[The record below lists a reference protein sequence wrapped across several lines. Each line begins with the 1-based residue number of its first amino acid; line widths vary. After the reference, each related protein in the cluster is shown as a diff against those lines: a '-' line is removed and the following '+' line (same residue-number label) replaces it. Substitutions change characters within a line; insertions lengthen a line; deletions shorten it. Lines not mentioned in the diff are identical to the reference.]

1 MPKLRQTLRR
11 WARLAALCGF
21 CPALALAVDTPP
33 LILDHLTTADGMPQ
47 GTVMASL
54 QDSQGFVWL
63 ATEDGLVRYD
73 GHDLVRYAYS
83 RNALNGL
90 PGNFIF
96 GIVEDAHGDLWLP
109 TKDVG
114 VARWNRATDRFTVYR
129 HDPKNA
135 GSLSSDTTRALII
148 DAGGK
153 VWIGMRGAGIDVLD
167 PATGQIEHL
176 RHDAADEASLVSDD
190 VHALLL
196 DRRGTI
202 WIGTANGLDQWQP
215 EHRTFRHFRIDQ
227 ISSIFEDSHDSLW
240 IGSLDAGLLRMDRG
254 GKILNAY
261 RHDAKQPAS
270 LASDEV
276 RAVIEDRAGHL
287 WVGTADGLDL
297 LNARGDSF
305 AHYRHDPGDEESL
318 RDSFVMSLYQDS
330 AGLMWIGTRAGGVS
344 RWNPRSWQLGG
355 HRPAWLVGKLV
366 TSFAEAPNNRVWIGS
381 LGGGLMRFDPASGE
395 AAPSDALL
403 DTKVMSLH
411 TDRRHNLWIGTMT
424 QGLKKLNPDGR
435 VESIPVRVHDAHATS
450 AGGIMTIFE
459 SHRGDIWLGTHGG
472 GANILDPVSGLIR
485 QLPVDA
491 KARGAVSGADV
502 SAIAEDAQGNIWL
515 GTDGEGLDLARA
527 DGTVIKVFRN
537 DPKDP
542 GSIPS
547 NTIFAIAA
555 DGAGQLWIA
564 TAQGGIARIE
574 GSTANPDGIR
584 FSTRSREDGLS
595 GDTIYALLNDGMG
608 HLWLSGNAGLMRFK
622 PATGE
627 VKTYHREHG
636 LQGEEFDLNAYE
648 RLPDGTLCFGGPG
661 GFNIF
666 DPARLVDNSHA
677 PRVTLT
683 RLEVLG
689 VPVNTPTPVSQLS
702 RIELDH
708 SASIV
713 SLDFAAL
720 DFTSPKRNQLAYRLS
735 GLSDRWIDLGT
746 QHRVT
751 LTNLDVGDHVLEV
764 RAANADSV
772 WSNPPLKLT
781 LHRSAPPWRSAWAY
795 SVYGLVILMILAYRI
810 HLGREKLKRMA
821 LDKRLLED
829 EVSLRTGELRDTNRR
844 LEEASQA
851 KNNFLARMSHELRT
865 PLNGVVGSSELLA
878 RTSQSA
884 AQTRLT
890 ETIRSSAK
898 VLLKIVNDLL
908 DLSKIQAGKLELEA
922 LPFDVAATL
931 EDCTTLLAPGA
942 AGKGVELIVSPPPR
956 TIWLKGDQLRVRQ
969 IVMNLLGNA
978 IKFTVHGEVV
988 VSADVEDGAEGIRLL
1003 HLEVSDTGIG
1013 MDAATIAKIF
1023 EPFTQADEST
1033 TRRFGGTGLG
1043 LAICHE
1049 LVEHMGGRIEVKSK
1063 PNVGSTFHVCIP
1075 LQAAEPAGQAA
1086 PRMDGTQVRLVTRRP
1101 ALRAALERHAAALG
1115 VTLMVVADPESC
1127 DWQAPGVIIADWA
1140 SCEQRLAQILRS
1152 ERAQLPALL
1161 IIASDEAWGALRRA
1175 CPGAHAIVVSPPIR
1189 REDLRTA
1196 LAEALD
1202 RNLRAPVEDAAIA
1215 AERPKISAA
1224 AHRPAAV
1231 RGHVLLVEDEPVN
1244 MAVAQGYLAELGC
1257 TSIAAN
1263 NGAEAVS
1270 RSATEKFDLIMMD
1283 LNMPDMDGFE
1293 ATGLI
1298 RKGER
1303 AGAHVPIVAIT
1314 AHQAASYRDACLAA
1328 GMDDILSKP
1337 YTFDECARLIARFV
1351 PAAAVSS
1358 TPAAN
1363 SAPAPELDISSLT
1376 VVDAATVSGLR
1387 TLRGA
1392 GSNDLYGRLVELFQA
1407 SSGASV
1413 QQLQSALSAGNSV
1426 AAAAVCHKFAAAA
1439 ANVGAMA
1446 YAREIRRI
1454 EKLCAYADLNAA
1466 ALAAAHLAQAHP
1478 ALCAA
1483 LDALKLRASA

>member
-1 MPKLRQTLRR
+1 MKPARRLTLRG
-11 WARLAALCGF
+11 WMRLAALCGLF
-21 CPALALAVDTPP
+21 PALALALDTPP
-33 LILDHLTTADGMPQ
+33 LILDHLTTTDGMPQ

-54 QDSQGFVWL
+54 QDSHGFVWL

-83 RNALNGL
+83 RNAVNGL

-129 HDPKNA
+129 HDAANPA
-135 GSLSSDTTRALII
+135 SLSSDATRALVI

-153 VWIGMRGAGIDVLD
+153 VWIGMRGAGVDVLD
-167 PATGQIEHL
+167 PASGRIEHL
-176 RHDAADEASLVSDD
+176 HHDAADDASLISDD
-190 VHALLL
+190 VHALML
-196 DRRGTI
+196 DRRGTV
-202 WIGTANGLDQWQP
+202 WVGTADGLDQWQA
-215 EHRTFRHFRIDQ
+215 EHRSFRHFQ
-227 ISSIFEDSHDSLW
+227 TKQVSSIFEDSHDSLW
-240 IGSLDAGLLRMDRG
+240 IGSLDAGLQRMDRG
-254 GKILNAY
+254 GKVLNIY

-276 RAVIEDRAGHL
+276 RAIIEDRAGHL

-297 LNARGDSF
+297 LSAGSDSF
-305 AHYRHDPGDEESL
+305 SHYRHDPGDEESL
-318 RDSFVMSLYQDS
+318 RDSLIMSLYQDG
-330 AGLMWIGTRAGGVS
+330 AGLIWIGTRAGGVS
-344 RWNPRSWQLGG
+344 RWNPRSWELGG
-355 HRPAWLVGKLV
+355 HRPAWLAGKLV

-381 LGGGLMRFDPASGE
+381 LGGGLVLFDPAGGE
-395 AAPSDALL
+395 ATPFEALHES
-403 DTKVMSLH
+403 KVMSLH
-411 TDRRHNLWIGTMT
+411 TDRHHNLWIGTMT
-424 QGLKKLNPDGR
+424 QGVKKLNTEGI
-435 VESIPVRVHDAHATS
+435 VQSIPVKVHDAHATS

-459 SHRGDIWLGTHGG
+459 SHRGEIWLGTHGG
-472 GANILDPVSGLIR
+472 GANILDPVSGVIR

-491 KARGAVSGADV
+491 KAPGAVSGADV

-574 GSTANPDGIR
+574 GSAANPDAIR
-584 FSTRSREDGLS
+584 FHTRSVEDGLS
-595 GDTIYALLNDGMG
+595 GDTIWALLNDGMG
-608 HLWLSGNAGLMRFK
+608 HLWLSGNAGLMRFN
-622 PATGE
+622 PTSGE
-627 VKTYHREHG
+627 IKTYHREHG

-648 RLPDGTLCFGGPG
+648 RLPDGKLCFGGPG

-666 DPARLVDNSHA
+666 DPARLADNSHA

-689 VPVNTPTPVSQLS
+689 VPVNTPTPVSQLN

-720 DFTSPKRNQLAYRLS
+720 DFVSPKRNQLAYRLS

-751 LTNLDVGDHVLEV
+751 LTNLDVGDHILEV

-795 SVYGLVILMILAYRI
+795 SAYGLVILMILAYRI
-810 HLGREKLKRMA
+810 HLSREKLKRMA

-884 AQTRLT
+884 PQARLT

-908 DLSKIQAGKLELEA
+908 DLSKIQAGKLELEV
-922 LPFDVAATL
+922 LPFDVAAAL

-942 AGKGVELIVSPPPR
+942 AGKGVDLIVSPPPQ
-956 TIWLKGDQLRVRQ
+956 TVWLKGDQLRIRQ

-988 VSADVEDGAEGIRLL
+988 ASADVEDAADGARLL

-1075 LQAAEPAGQAA
+1075 LHAAEAA
-1086 PRMDGTQVRLVTRRP
+1086 PGQSSQPLDGTQVRLVTRRP
-1101 ALRAALERHAAALG
+1101 ALRGALERHAAALG
-1115 VTLMVVADPESC
+1115 ITLTALADPESC
-1127 DWQAPGVIIADWA
+1127 DWQAPGIIIADWA
-1140 SCEQRLAQILRS
+1140 SCEPRLVQVLRS
-1152 ERAQLPALL
+1152 ERAPLPPLL
-1161 IIASDEAWGALRRA
+1161 IVASDDAWNALRRA
-1175 CPGAHAIVVSPPIR
+1175 CPDPHAIVVSPPIR
-1189 REDLRTA
+1189 REDLRAA
-1196 LAEALD
+1196 LTQALD
-1202 RNLRAPVEDAAIA
+1202 QAWHAPLDAVVLTVAQ
-1215 AERPKISAA
+1215 PKPVAVAQSLT
-1224 AHRPAAV
+1224 AV

-1257 TSIAAN
+1257 TSIGAN

-1293 ATGLI
+1293 ATRLI

-1314 AHQAASYRDACLAA
+1314 AHQAASYRDACLTA

-1337 YTFDECARLIARFV
+1337 YTFEECARLIARFLPPPV
-1351 PAAAVSS
+1351 AQPAAAP
-1358 TPAAN
+1358 TQ
-1363 SAPAPELDISSLT
+1363 DISSLT

-1387 TLRGA
+1387 NLRGA
-1392 GSNDLYGRLVELFQA
+1392 GSSDLYGRLVELFQA
-1407 SSGASV
+1407 SSGANV
-1413 QQLQSALSAGNSV
+1413 QQLQNALSAGNTV

-1466 ALAAAHLAQAHP
+1466 ALAAGQLAQAHP
-1478 ALCAA
+1478 ALCAQ